1 MAPQSGT
8 EDTALAVIPG
18 KFDRLERELRN
29 DIWTFDFFQAVRLM
43 ERLRPDRDP
52 VGTFRPPSGEVVRFG
67 ANTSM
72 AFPASRIQELQWS
85 DSSAPFMV
93 VNFMGLTGPMGVL
106 PLYYSELI
114 RQRIREK
121 DHTLKN
127 FFDLFNHR
135 MISLFY
141 QAWEKYR
148 FQVAYERGDRDRFSH
163 HLLDL
168 IGLGTRGLANRQAVS
183 DDSLIFYCGLLS
195 LHPRSASALRNVL
208 VDYFEVPVEVEQF
221 VGAWYAL
228 DPDNQCRFDAADTYA
243 EQLGVGAVAGDE
255 IWDQQ
260 SGLRLTLGPL
270 SLHQY
275 LDFLPNGSAYAPL
288 QALSKFFV
296 GGQLEIEIQLVLK
309 REEVPACEL
318 DDEPEAGGDK
328 PMPQLGWVTWAKSA
342 PMRRDPGDTIL
353 RI

>member
-1 MAPQSGT
+1 MAPKSGT
-8 EDTALAVIPG
+8 EIAPVAVAPG
-18 KFDRLERELRN
+18 KFERLERELRN
-29 DIWTFDFFQAVRLM
+29 DIWTFDFFQAVRLL
-43 ERLRPDRDP
+43 ERLRPDRGS
-52 VGTFRPPSGEVVRFG
+52 VGTFTHPSREVVRFG
-67 ANTSM
+67 ANTSI
-72 AFPASRIQELQWS
+72 AFPASRIQEMQWS

-106 PLYYSELI
+106 PLYYSELL
-114 RQRIREK
+114 RQRIRDK
-121 DHTLKN
+121 DRTLQS

-148 FQVAYERGDRDRFSH
+148 FQVAYERGERDRFSH

-168 IGLGTRGLANRQAVS
+168 IGLGTRGLADRQAVN

-195 LHPRSASALRNVL
+195 QHPRSVSALRNML
-208 VDYFEVPVEVEQF
+208 IDYFDVPVEIEQF

-228 DPDNQCRFDAADTYA
+228 DPDNQCRFDVGDSFS

-260 SGLRLTLGPL
+260 SGLRVTLGPL
-270 SLHQY
+270 SLNEY
-275 LDFLPNGSAYAPL
+275 LDFLPQGSAYAPL
-288 QALSKFFV
+288 QALTKFFV
-296 GGQLEIEIQLVLK
+296 GNHLEIEIQLVLK

-318 DDEPEAGGDK
+318 DDIPAEAGDK
-328 PMPQLGWVTWAKSA
+328 IRPQLGWVTWAKSA
-342 PMRRDPGDTIL
+342 PMGRDPGDTIL

>member
-1 MAPQSGT
+1 MAPKSGT
-8 EDTALAVIPG
+8 EDIALAVPTG

-29 DIWTFDFFQAVRLM
+29 DIWTFDFFQAVRLL
-43 ERLRPDRDP
+43 ERLRPDRSP
-52 VGTFRPPSGEVVRFG
+52 VGTFVPPSREVVRFG
-67 ANTSM
+67 ANTSF

-106 PLYYSELI
+106 PLYYTELL
-114 RQRIREK
+114 RQRIRDK
-121 DHTLKN
+121 DRTLQS

-148 FQVAYERGDRDRFSH
+148 FQVAYERGERDRFSH

-168 IGLGTRGLANRQAVS
+168 IGLGTRGLSARQAVA

-195 LHPRSASALRNVL
+195 LHPRSVSGLRNIL
-208 VDYFEVPVEVEQF
+208 IDYFDVPVEIEQF

-228 DPDNQCRFDAADTYA
+228 DPDNQCKFDAADSFS

-260 SGLRLTLGPL
+260 SGLRVTLGPL
-270 SLHQY
+270 SLKEY
-275 LDFLPNGSAYAPL
+275 LDFLPDGSAYAPL

-296 GGQLEIEIQLVLK
+296 GNHLEIEIQLVLK

-318 DDEPEAGGDK
+318 DDLPAGADGRVK
-328 PMPQLGWVTWAKSA
+328 PQLGWVTWAKSA
-342 PMRRDPGDTIL
+342 PMGRDPGDTIL

>member
-1 MAPQSGT
+1 MAPQSGRK
-8 EDTALAVIPG
+8 DTSVTVAPG
-18 KFDRLERELRN
+18 KFDKLERELRN
-29 DIWTFDFFQAVRLM
+29 DIWTFDFFQAVRLL

-67 ANTSM
+67 ANTSIS
-72 AFPASRIQELQWS
+72 FPASRIQELQWS

-106 PLYYSELI
+106 PLYYSEML
-114 RQRIREK
+114 RQRVRDK
-121 DHTLKN
+121 DHTLRD

-168 IGLGTRGLANRQAVS
+168 IGLGTAGLANRQAVS
-183 DDSLIFYCGLLS
+183 DDSSIFYGGLLS
-195 LHPRSASALRNVL
+195 LHTRSASALRNIL
-208 VDYFEVPVEVEQF
+208 IDYFEVPVKIEQF

-228 DPDNQCRFDAADTYA
+228 DPDNQCLFGTGDSFS
-243 EQLGVGAVAGDE
+243 EQLGVGAVVGDE

-260 SGLRLTLGPL
+260 SVVRLSLGPL
-270 SLHQY
+270 SLRQY
-275 LDFLPNGSAYAPL
+275 LNFLPNGSAYAPL
-288 QALSKFFV
+288 QSLAKFFV
-296 GGQLEIEIQLVLK
+296 GNQLEVEIQLVLK

-318 DDEPEAGGDK
+318 DDEQAAGSEK
-328 PMPQLGWVTWAKSA
+328 VSPQLGWVTWAKST
-342 PMRRDPGDTIL
+342 PMRRDPDDTIL

>member
-1 MAPQSGT
+1 
-8 EDTALAVIPG
+8 
-18 KFDRLERELRN
+18 
-29 DIWTFDFFQAVRLM
+29 
-43 ERLRPDRDP
+43 
-52 VGTFRPPSGEVVRFG
+52 VVRFG
-67 ANTSM
+67 VNTSF

-106 PLYYSELI
+106 PLYYTELL
-114 RQRIREK
+114 RHRIREK
-121 DHTLKN
+121 DHTLQA

-148 FQVAYERGDRDRFSH
+148 FQVAYERGERDRFSH

-168 IGLGTRGLANRQAVS
+168 IGLGTRGLADRQAVA

-195 LHPRSASALRNVL
+195 LHPRSVSALRNML
-208 VDYFEVPVEVEQF
+208 IDYFDVPVEVEQF

-228 DPDNQCRFDAADTYA
+228 DVDNQCRFDAGDTFS
-243 EQLGVGAVAGDE
+243 EQLGIGAVAGDE

-260 SGLRLTLGPL
+260 SGLRVTLGPL
-270 SLHQY
+270 SLAEY
-275 LDFLPNGSAYAPL
+275 LDFLPDGTAYAPL
-288 QALSKFFV
+288 QALTKFFV
-296 GGQLEIEIQLVLK
+296 GNQLEVEIQLVLK

-318 DDEPEAGGDK
+318 DDRPGAPGERV
-328 PMPQLGWVTWAKSA
+328 MPQLGWVTWAKSA
-342 PMRRDPGDTIL
+342 PTGRDPGDTIL
-353 RI
+353 KI

>member
-1 MAPQSGT
+1 
-8 EDTALAVIPG
+8 
-18 KFDRLERELRN
+18 
-29 DIWTFDFFQAVRLM
+29 
-43 ERLRPDRDP
+43 
-52 VGTFRPPSGEVVRFG
+52 VGTFTHPSREVVRFG
-67 ANTSM
+67 ANTSI

-93 VNFMGLTGPMGVL
+93 VNFMGLTGPIGVL
-106 PLYYSELI
+106 PLYYSELL
-114 RQRIREK
+114 RQRIRDK
-121 DHTLKN
+121 DRTLQS

-148 FQVAYERGDRDRFSH
+148 FQVAYERGERDRFSH

-168 IGLGTRGLANRQAVS
+168 IGLGTRGLADRQAVT

-195 LHPRSASALRNVL
+195 LHPRSVSALRNIL
-208 VDYFEVPVEVEQF
+208 IDYFDVPVEVEQF

-228 DPDNQCRFDAADTYA
+228 DPDNQCQFDVGDSFS

-260 SGLRLTLGPL
+260 SGLRVTLGPL
-270 SLHQY
+270 SLNEY
-275 LDFLPNGSAYAPL
+275 LDFLPQGSAYAPL
-288 QALSKFFV
+288 QALTKFFV
-296 GGQLEIEIQLVLK
+296 GNHLELEIQLVLK

-318 DDEPEAGGDK
+318 DDIPGDAGEK
-328 PMPQLGWVTWAKSA
+328 VRPQLGWVTWAKSA
-342 PMRRDPGDTIL
+342 PMGRDPGDTIL